1 MNAWYLSHLVL
12 IQATL
17 ISFLLALSIQVP
29 LRAGVFSFAGIGS
42 YAIGAYTAAI
52 LTIRA
57 QVAPLLAVGA
67 GVLIAMA
74 VGWLLALLVARLSG
88 LYLGMATIS
97 FALFLAV
104 VATNGGDLTG
114 GATGLYGALST
125 LTTGHVAG
133 IVVVVVLGLVLAE
146 RGVFGRATDAVRV
159 DPQLAVSLGIDVN
172 AVRRRVF
179 VISGALGACA
189 GGMNSL
195 LRTTVS
201 PETIGFHL
209 VVTALTMI
217 IVGGAL
223 SWAGAAI
230 GAVVFTW
237 LPTVLAFVGD
247 WQVLVYG
254 LLVAI
259 AAVYVPTGVL
269 GLLQQGWRRAQA
281 RRRRVPA
288 GPGHDADDGSA
299 AERELVALTDEDPGL
314 PRVPAPSP
322 APDPASSPAPSGS
335 TAASGGRA

>member
-1 MNAWYLSHLVL
+1 MSTWYLSHQIL
-12 IQATL
+12 IQSTF
-17 ISFLLALSIQVP
+17 ISLLLALSIQVP

-52 LTIRA
+52 LTIRF
-57 QVAPLLAVGA
+57 QVPGIVAIGA
-67 GVLIAMA
+67 GVLFAA
-74 VGWLLALLVARLSG
+74 VVGYLLALLVARLSG

-114 GATGLYGALST
+114 GATGLYGAIST
-125 LTTGHVAG
+125 VTTEHVLAVTA
-133 IVVVVVLGLVLAE
+133 IVVLLLAANE
-146 RGVFGRATDAVRV
+146 RGAFGRRVDAVRE
-159 DPQLAVSLGIDVN
+159 DPQLAVSLGIDVIRL
-172 AVRRRVF
+172 RRTVF

-230 GAVVFTW
+230 GAVIFTW
-237 LPTVLAFVGD
+237 LPTVLQFVGE
-247 WQVLVYG
+247 WQLLVYG
-254 LLVAI
+254 FLVAI
-259 AAVYVPTGVL
+259 AAVYFPTGLL
-269 GLLQQGWRRAQA
+269 GLLQSGWRWFRARG
-281 RRRRVPA
+281 RRIPA
-288 GPGHDADDGSA
+288 EGAGALEPDA
-299 AERELVALTDEDPGL
+299 AEEPERVLSAL
-314 PRVPAPSP
+314 
-322 APDPASSPAPSGS
+322 SSAE
-335 TAASGGRA
+335 ARQ

>member
-1 MNAWYLSHLVL
+1 MNAWYLGHVVL

-57 QVAPLLAVGA
+57 QVAPLLAIGA
-67 GVLIAMA
+67 GVLLAMA
-74 VGWLLALLVARLSG
+74 AGWLLALLVARLSG

-125 LTTGHVAG
+125 LTTGHVVG
-133 IVVVVVLGLVLAE
+133 IVVLVVLGLVLAE
-146 RGVFGRATDAVRV
+146 RGAFGRATDAVRV
-159 DPQLAVSLGIDVN
+159 DPQLAVSQGIDVN

-179 VISGALGACA
+179 VVSGALGACA

-288 GPGHDADDGSA
+288 EGAGEPDDDGSA
-299 AERELVALTDEDPGL
+299 AEQQLAALTED
-314 PRVPAPSP
+314 VA
-322 APDPASSPAPSGS
+322 APAS
-335 TAASGGRA
+335 TAGGGRS

>member
-1 MNAWYLSHLVL
+1 MNAWYVSHLVL
-12 IQATL
+12 VQATF

-57 QVAPLLAVGA
+57 QLAPILAIGA
-67 GVLIAMA
+67 GVVLAA
-74 VGWLLALLVARLSG
+74 VAGWLLALLVARLSG
-88 LYLGMATIS
+88 LYLGMATIA

-125 LTTGHVAG
+125 LTTGNVIA
-133 IVVVVVLGLVLAE
+133 IVLVVVVLLAVSE
-146 RGVFGRATDAVRV
+146 RGAFGRRIDAVRE
-159 DPQLAVSLGIDVN
+159 DPQLAVSLGVDVN
-172 AVRRRVF
+172 RVRRRVF

-189 GGMNSL
+189 GGMNTL

-230 GAVVFTW
+230 GAVIFTW
-237 LPTVLAFVGD
+237 LPSLLQIAGD
-247 WQVLVYG
+247 WQPLVYG
-254 LLVAI
+254 LLVAF
-259 AAVYVPTGVL
+259 AAVYVPTGLL
-269 GLLQQGWRRAQA
+269 GLAQSGWRRVRAG
-281 RRRRVPA
+281 RRRVPPEGA
-288 GPGHDADDGSA
+288 GAPVSTPAAAAADPEAEAEQTLA
-299 AERELVALTDEDPGL
+299 ALGN
-314 PRVPAPSP
+314 PATEVRS
-322 APDPASSPAPSGS
+322 
-335 TAASGGRA
+335 